1 MNVSETV
8 DRMLSGVR
16 RRPECFDLA
25 RDRGLSEGMLIEKW
39 LLTEMLVQLIRL
51 RDERAL
57 QAVEGEHK
65 FPIKK
70 TRLFEHCDLWWRS
83 GGIEYWLEVKT
94 VVLDRWGNPR
104 GLEEV
109 QEDFE
114 KRNRLRA
121 TDRFYQLVLTFPVPA
136 GDSARWQSKWQD
148 AAGKNGQSVEHFWF
162 DLLWPKAGVLSTL
175 LSSGASRPS

>member
-8 DRMLSGVR
+8 ERMLSGVR

-25 RDRGLSEGMLIEKW
+25 QDRGLGEGMLIEKW
-39 LLTEMLVQLIRL
+39 LLTEMLVQLVRL

-70 TRLFEHCDLWWRS
+70 TSRFEHCDLWWRS
-83 GGIEYWLEVKT
+83 DGIEYWLEVKT
-94 VVLDRWGNPR
+94 VVLDRWGIPR
-104 GLEEV
+104 GFEEV
-109 QEDFE
+109 QGDYE

-121 TDRFYQLVLTFPVPA
+121 IDRFHQLVLTFPVSDD
-136 GDSARWQSKWQD
+136 DSAKWQSKWQN
-148 AAGKNGQSVEHFWF
+148 AAGKTGQTIEHFWF
-162 DLLWPKAGVLSTL
+162 DLLWPKAGVLSIL
-175 LSSGASRPS
+175 LSSSVE